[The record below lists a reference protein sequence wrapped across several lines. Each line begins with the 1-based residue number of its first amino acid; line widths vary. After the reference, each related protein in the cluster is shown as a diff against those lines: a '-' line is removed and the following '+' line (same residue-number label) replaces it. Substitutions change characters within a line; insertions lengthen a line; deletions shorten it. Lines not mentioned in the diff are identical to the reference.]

1 MQEQIKK
8 SSLTAGNLYEYKKIM
23 YPHAHFVDAQLEE
36 DGEELIIRYDL
47 EGMVS
52 FREIRSAD
60 MSVRLSI
67 LMNVKELASCA
78 QNYRFSMEPDN
89 LYYDRNRL
97 VYVKFRDIYGE
108 GEAYSSEE
116 WLVQYKA
123 LIGYA
128 LQKQY
133 SYTDYLQGGMQ
144 LLKSGILGKIRQA
157 ESAEE
162 IFQILEEK
170 YNVIEEERKNKKILL
185 NRKRY
190 GFLRTA
196 SVVLLVLCVAGGT
209 YILYDRV
216 KTAPYKDAVIAAE
229 SAYIASDYIGCIDEM
244 KQLSVTEMDIYQ
256 KYILANSYVRSENLT
271 QEQKDNILKNLSLKE
286 NPTRLEYWIYMGRN
300 DVDEAIDIAM
310 QQSDDEML
318 LYAYMK
324 QKSNIESDTSLSGEE
339 RTKQL
344 EDVTGKMQ
352 PIMEKYEI
360 EEE

>member
-1 MQEQIKK
+1 MQERIKK

-23 YPHAHFVDAQLEE
+23 YPNVHFIHAQMEE
-36 DGEELIIRYDL
+36 DGEELILQYDL

-52 FREIRSAD
+52 FGEIRSED

-67 LMNVKELASCA
+67 LMNVKELALCA
-78 QNYRFSMEPDN
+78 QDYRFAMEPDN
-89 LYYDRNRL
+89 LYYDRNHL
-97 VYVKFRDIYGE
+97 VYVRSRDIYGE
-108 GEAYSSEE
+108 GESYSGVE
-116 WLVQYKA
+116 WLTEYKA

-133 SYTDYLQGGMQ
+133 SYADYLQGGMQ
-144 LLKSGILGKIRQA
+144 LLKNGLLGKIRQA
-157 ESAEE
+157 ESAEDV
-162 IFQILEEK
+162 FQILKEK
-170 YNVIEEERKNKKILL
+170 YDEIEDERKNKKILL
-185 NRKRY
+185 SRRRY
-190 GFLRTA
+190 SFLRTA
-196 SVVLLVLCVAGGT
+196 SAVLLVLCVAGGA
-209 YILYDRV
+209 YVLYDRV

-244 KQLSVTEMDIYQ
+244 KQVSVAEMDIYQ
-256 KYILANSYVRSENLT
+256 KYILANSYVRGENLT
-271 QEQKDNILKNLSLKE
+271 QEQKDNILKTLSLKD
-286 NPTRLEYWIYMGRN
+286 NPTRLEYWIHMGRN

-339 RTKQL
+339 KTKQL